1 MLDACSSLKR
11 SWELGILPV
20 YSPGRNNGEWLSPH
34 PNLCSQW
41 LWPGSFSYQCFDS
54 GMVETSSWGSPMRS
68 LNISSVI
75 QSSLSLSLSLSFPW
89 EKLGVVSL
97 PLIIWCWARD
107 RNSGKWGPHISYQ
120 LWCGWFCACLGV
132 CEHLNWYPYFSQREL
147 VSVLLHCVTL
157 GKTVAGFL
165 FCHLSDITHSL
176 WLIYSHTKVWCSGVS
191 TQCSSV

>member
-1 MLDACSSLKR
+1 MVNDWVLIQTFVLSDSDLVLFLISALIQARLKPVPGAALWEVWTFHLWFSL
-11 SWELGILPV
+11 
-20 YSPGRNNGEWLSPH
+20 
-34 PNLCSQW
+34 
-41 LWPGSFSYQCFDS
+41 
-54 GMVETSSWGSPMRS
+54 
-68 LNISSVI
+68 
-75 QSSLSLSLSLSFPW
+75 LSLSLPFPW

-97 PLIIWCWARD
+97 PLIIWCWAKD

-147 VSVLLHCVTL
+147 VSVLLISVTM

-165 FCHLSDITHSL
+165 FCRLSDIIHSL

-191 TQCSSV
+191 TQRSSV